1 MLLYHQIL
9 NALLKNENNSINLIF
24 ILGTLNAKTL
34 NIFLNNWKEAIY
46 RELDEICL
54 LRFLNVVLEFEKN
67 TFA

>member
-1 MLLYHQIL
+1 MLLYHQIS

-24 ILGTLNAKTL
+24 ILCTLNTKTL